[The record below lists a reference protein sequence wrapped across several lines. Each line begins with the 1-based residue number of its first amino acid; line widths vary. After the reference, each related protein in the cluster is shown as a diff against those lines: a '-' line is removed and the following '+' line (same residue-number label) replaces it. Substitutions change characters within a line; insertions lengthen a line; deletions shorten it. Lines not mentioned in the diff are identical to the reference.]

1 MSLKPLEQLP
11 KTPLTIKRALLSV
24 SDKTD
29 ILPLAKSL
37 HAANVTLLST
47 GGTYKTLQNAGIPVT
62 EVASLT
68 GFPECL
74 DGRVKT
80 LHPKIHGG
88 ILARTSYEPD
98 NTELKQL
105 QIEPIELVVV
115 NLYPFSSVVSKS
127 DVTIEEATEYI
138 DIGGPTMVRAAAK
151 NFAHVT
157 ILSNPVQYSTF
168 LSEFNSGFAISY
180 QTRLRLAKQAFN
192 HTYEYEQSISNYF
205 DAILHAETNEST
217 EGHATNSN
225 QAHKTEQSYFN
236 VNTPLHNSLRYG
248 ENPHQEASIYGE
260 PDKFIDCFH
269 GKELSYNNYLDIDSA
284 LRLYQDFHDADPT
297 CAIFKHTIPCGV
309 ASGPTLKEAYLKAFS
324 TDKVSPFGGIV
335 LCNTLLDLDT
345 ATAIDSIFTEIIIAP
360 EYSDEAL
367 SLLTQKK
374 NRRLIRL
381 ITKQGIS
388 SQKQFRSIFGGTL
401 VQDQDNKAIDEAS
414 FQVVTKRKPSQ
425 KEMQDML
432 FAWKIVRHVKSN
444 AIVFAKDEQTLGI
457 GSGQTSRVDSSEIAV
472 SKAAKEQL
480 SLVGSAIASDAFFPF
495 SDGVEAAAH
504 AGATSVIQPGG
515 SVRDQEVIDKANEL
529 GLAMVFTFT
538 RHFRH

>member
-37 HAANVTLLST
+37 HTANVTLLST

-157 ILSNPVQYSTF
+157 ILSNPVQYSAF

-360 EYSDEAL
+360 EYSGEAL

-472 SKAAKEQL
+472 LKAAKQQL